1 MTHVEVAKPASAH
14 TKAKNSRVTTPTDAG
29 DFDRATKGFIT
40 SYPTGRIT
48 DATGRMV
55 ADVTRYDFIRAGG
68 PAPETVN
75 PSLWR
80 HAQLNA
86 NHGLFEVA
94 DGVWQ
99 VRGYDISNITF
110 IKGTVG
116 WVVIDPLTTEATA
129 RASYELITA
138 QLGHRPVTAVIYT
151 HSHADH
157 FGGVLGVTT
166 QADVDAGKCRVI
178 APIGFLHETVGE
190 NVIAGPAMGR
200 RSTYQF
206 GPL

>member
-1 MTHVEVAKPASAH
+1 MSNNEQPKPASVH
-14 TKAKNSRVTTPTDAG
+14 TKAKNSTVTPPSDAG
-29 DFDRATKGFIT
+29 DFDRAKRGFIA
-40 SYPTGRIT
+40 SLPTGRIT
-48 DATGRMV
+48 DAAGRMV
-55 ADVTRYDFIRAGG
+55 LDVNRYDFLRAGG
-68 PAPETVN
+68 PSPETVN

-86 NHGLFEVA
+86 HHGLFEVA

-110 IKGTVG
+110 IKGTEG

-129 RASYELITA
+129 RASYELITS

-157 FGGVLGVTT
+157 FGGVL
-166 QADVDAGKCRVI
+166 
-178 APIGFLHETVGE
+178 
-190 NVIAGPAMGR
+190 
-200 RSTYQF
+200 
-206 GPL
+206 

>member
-1 MTHVEVAKPASAH
+1 MSNNEQPKSASVH
-14 TKAKNSRVTTPTDAG
+14 TKAKNSAVIPPSDAG
-29 DFDRATKGFIT
+29 DFDRAKRGFIA
-40 SYPTGRIT
+40 SLPTGRIT
-48 DATGRMV
+48 DAAGRMV
-55 ADVTRYDFIRAGG
+55 VDVNRYDFIRAGG

-86 NHGLFEVA
+86 HHGLFEVA

-110 IKGTVG
+110 IKGTDG

-138 QLGHRPVTAVIYT
+138 QLGNRPVSRDCTCWIP
-151 HSHADH
+151 S
-157 FGGVLGVTT
+157 
-166 QADVDAGKCRVI
+166 
-178 APIGFLHETVGE
+178 
-190 NVIAGPAMGR
+190 
-200 RSTYQF
+200 
-206 GPL
+206 